1 MNLDIYMKDFRQFY
15 INGQWINPL
24 VKQDFA
30 VINPATEQEIAIIS
44 LGSSQDIDLAVAAA
58 RTAFSTFGYSSVEE
72 RISLLESLL
81 KQYMDNYDAM
91 AHAISLEMGA
101 PIDFAINAQAD
112 CGKGHITSA
121 LATLKEFEFERTL
134 ANAQI
139 IKEPIGVCGFITPWN
154 WPINQ
159 IACKVAPALATGCTM
174 ILKPSEIAPLSA
186 QLFSQIVHDAGY
198 PDGVYN
204 MVHGDGMGVGSAI
217 SAHKD
222 IDMVS
227 FTGSTRAGIA
237 IAKSAADTVK
247 RVAQELGGKSPN
259 IILDD
264 ANIEKVVKRGVLG
277 CMSNTGQ
284 SCNAPTRMLVPA
296 SHYQQ
301 AVDVAKATIDKIKVG
316 NPEEHGNHIGP
327 LVSEDHF
334 NKVQAMIQQGI
345 DEGATLLAGGVGK
358 PAGFETG
365 YFAKPT
371 IFTDVN
377 NEMTIAR
384 EEIFGPALVMI
395 PYEDEEQAI
404 EIANDTP
411 YGLAAFVHSE
421 DADRAKRVAR
431 KIRAGMISINGASHY
446 YTSPFG
452 GYKQSGNGREWG
464 EFGFDDFLE
473 IKSVSS

>member
-1 MNLDIYMKDFRQFY
+1 MKNCRDFY
-15 INGQWINPL
+15 INGQWVAPL
-24 VKQDFA
+24 VAKDFP
-30 VINPATEQEIAIIS
+30 VINPATEQTVATIS
-44 LGSSQDIDLAVAAA
+44 LGSSKDVDIAVSAA
-58 RTAFSTFGYSSVEE
+58 RSAFSSFGFYSVEE
-72 RISLLESLL
+72 RISLLEALL
-81 KQYMDNYDAM
+81 AQYKDNYDAM

-101 PIDFAINAQAD
+101 PIDLAINAQAD
-112 CGKGHITSA
+112 CGKGHIKAA
-121 LATLKEFEFERTL
+121 LTALKAFEFERTIG
-134 ANAQI
+134 NAQI

-186 QLFSQIVHDAGY
+186 QLFSQMIHDAGY
-198 PDGVYN
+198 PAGVYN
-204 MVHGDGMGVGSAI
+204 MVHGDGVGVGSAI

-227 FTGSTRAGIA
+227 FTGSTNAGIA

-247 RVAQELGGKSPN
+247 RVTQELGGKSPN

-284 SCNAPTRMLVPA
+284 SCNAPTRMLIPA

-301 AVDVAKATIDKIKVG
+301 ALDVAKATVAKIKVG
-316 NPEEHGNHIGP
+316 SPEEHGNHIGP
-327 LVSEDHF
+327 LVSETHF
-334 NKVQAMIQQGI
+334 NKVQGMIQQGI
-345 DEGATLLAGGVGK
+345 DEGANLLAGGVGK
-358 PAGFETG
+358 PEGFETG
-365 YFAKPT
+365 YFTKPT
-371 IFTDVN
+371 IFSNVN
-377 NEMTIAR
+377 NNMTIAR
-384 EEIFGPALVMI
+384 EEVFGPVLVMI
-395 PYEDEEQAI
+395 PYENEEEAI

-411 YGLAAFVHSE
+411 FGLAAYIHSE
-421 DADRAKRVAR
+421 DTDRAKRVAR
-431 KIRAGMISINGASHY
+431 RIRAGMVSINSAAHY

-473 IKSVSS
+473 IKAVNS

>member
-1 MNLDIYMKDFRQFY
+1 MKDYRQFY
-15 INGQWINPL
+15 INGNWVNPASG
-24 VKQDFA
+24 VDFP
-30 VINPATEQEIAIIS
+30 VLNPATEQVVATIS
-44 LGSSQDIDLAVAAA
+44 LGNSRDVDAAVLAA
-58 RTAFSTFGYSSVEE
+58 RQAFSTYGNSSVEQ
-72 RISLLESLL
+72 RISLLEGLL
-81 KQYMDNYDAM
+81 KQYMDRYDEM
-91 AHAISLEMGA
+91 AHAISLEMGS

-112 CGKGHITSA
+112 CGKGHIKST
-121 LATLKEFEFERTL
+121 LAALKEFEFERQL
-134 ANAQI
+134 GNAKI

-186 QLFSQIVHDAGY
+186 QLFSEMVHDAGY
-198 PDGVYN
+198 PAGVYN
-204 MVHGDGMGVGSAI
+204 MVHGDGPNVGAAI
-217 SAHKD
+217 SAHPD

-264 ANIEKVVKRGVLG
+264 ADLSSAVSRGVRS

-296 SHYQQ
+296 SQYQD
-301 AVDVAKATIDKIKVG
+301 AVEIAKSTLTKVAVG
-316 NPEEHGNHIGP
+316 DPAKNGSHIGP
-327 LVSEDHF
+327 LVSEMHF
-334 NKVQAMIQQGI
+334 DKVQTMIQMGI
-345 DEGATLLAGGVGK
+345 DEGATLLGGGVGK

-365 YFAKPT
+365 YFCKPT

-377 NEMTIAR
+377 NNMSIAR
-384 EEIFGPALVMI
+384 EEIFGPVLVMI
-395 PYEDEEQAI
+395 PYEDEAQAVA
-404 EIANDTP
+404 IANDTP
-411 YGLAAFVHSE
+411 YGLAAYIQSE
-421 DADRAKRVAR
+421 NAERAQRIAKQV
-431 KIRAGMISINGASHY
+431 RAGMISINGGAHH

-473 IKSVSS
+473 IKSISC

>member
-1 MNLDIYMKDFRQFY
+1 MNNGKKFY
-15 INGQWINPL
+15 INGKWINPL
-24 VKQDFA
+24 IPHDFP
-30 VINPATEQEIAIIS
+30 VINPATEQSIATIS
-44 LGSSQDIDLAVAAA
+44 LGSSKDVDLAVTAA
-58 RTAFSTFGYSSVEE
+58 RTAFSSFGFSSVEE
-72 RISLLESLL
+72 RISLLEALL
-81 KQYMDNYDAM
+81 KQYKDNYEAM

-101 PIDFAINAQAD
+101 PIDFAIKAQAD
-112 CGKGHITSA
+112 CGKGHIQSA
-121 LATLKEFEFERTL
+121 LSVLKTFEFERSIG
-134 ANAQI
+134 NAQI
-139 IKEPIGVCGFITPWN
+139 IKEPVGVCGFITPWN

-159 IACKVAPALATGCTM
+159 VACKVAPALATGCTM
-174 ILKPSEIAPLSA
+174 VLKPSEIAPLSA
-186 QLFSQIVHDAGY
+186 QLFSQMVHDAGY
-198 PDGVYN
+198 PAGVYN
-204 MVHGDGMGVGSAI
+204 MIHGDGIGVGSAI

-247 RVAQELGGKSPN
+247 RVTQELGGKSPN

-264 ANIEKVVKRGVLG
+264 ADIEKVVKRGVMS

-301 AVDVAKATIDKIKVG
+301 AIEVAKATINKVKVG
-316 NPEEHGNHIGP
+316 YPQEHGNHIGP
-327 LVSEDHF
+327 LVSEEHF
-334 NKVQAMIQQGI
+334 NKVQNMIQLGI
-345 DEGATLLAGGVGK
+345 DEGANLLAGGTGK
-358 PAGFETG
+358 PAGYETG

-371 IFTDVN
+371 IFSEVN
-377 NEMTIAR
+377 NTMTIAR
-384 EEIFGPALVMI
+384 EEIFGPVLVMI

-404 EIANDTP
+404 AIANDTP
-411 YGLAAFVHSE
+411 YGLAAFIHSA
-421 DADRAKRVAR
+421 DTDRAKRVAR
-431 KIRAGMISINGASHY
+431 KIRAGMISINSAAHY

>member
-1 MNLDIYMKDFRQFY
+1 MKNYKEFY
-15 INGQWINPL
+15 INGQWVNP
-24 VKQDFA
+24 VEANDYP
-30 VINPATEQEIAIIS
+30 VINPATEKTIATIS
-44 LGSSQDIDLAVAAA
+44 LGNAQDVDIAVLAAKK
-58 RTAFSTFGYSSVEE
+58 AFSSFGFSSVEE
-72 RISLLESLL
+72 RISLLEALL

-91 AHAISLEMGA
+91 AHAISQEMGA
-101 PIDFAINAQAD
+101 PIDLAINAQAD
-112 CGKGHITSA
+112 TGKGHIKSA
-121 LATLKEFEFERTL
+121 LSALKKFEFERTIG
-134 ANAQI
+134 NAQI

-186 QLFSQIVHDAGY
+186 HLFSQMIHDAGF
-198 PDGVYN
+198 PAGVYN
-204 MVHGDGMGVGSAI
+204 MVNGDGVGVGSAI

-247 RVAQELGGKSPN
+247 RVTQELGGKSPN

-264 ANIEKVVKRGVLG
+264 ADIEKVVKRGVLS
-277 CMSNTGQ
+277 CMNNTGQ
-284 SCNAPTRMLVPA
+284 SCNAPTRMLVPQ

-301 AVDVAKATIDKIKVG
+301 AVDTAKAAAAKVKVG
-316 NPEEHGNHIGP
+316 SPEEHGHHIGP
-327 LVSEDHF
+327 LVSESHF
-334 NKVQAMIQQGI
+334 NKVQSMIQQGI
-345 DEGATLLAGGVGK
+345 DEGATLLTGGVGK
-358 PAGFETG
+358 PEGFETG
-365 YFAKPT
+365 YYTKPT
-371 IFTDVN
+371 VFTDVN
-377 NEMTIAR
+377 NDMTIAR
-384 EEIFGPALVMI
+384 EEIFGPVLVMI
-395 PYEDEEQAI
+395 PYENEEQAI

-411 YGLAAFVHSE
+411 YGLAAYVHS
-421 DADRAKRVAR
+421 ADENRAKHVAR
-431 KIRAGMISINGASHY
+431 KIRAGMVSINSAPHY

-473 IKSVSS
+473 IKSVNT

>member
-1 MNLDIYMKDFRQFY
+1 MKNCRDFY
-15 INGQWINPL
+15 INGQWVAPL
-24 VKQDFA
+24 VANDFS
-30 VINPATEQEIAIIS
+30 VINPATEQAVATIS
-44 LGSSQDIDLAVAAA
+44 LGSSKDVDIAVSAASS
-58 RTAFSTFGYSSVEE
+58 AFSSFGFSCVEE
-72 RISLLESLL
+72 RISLLEALL
-81 KQYMDNYDAM
+81 AQYKDNYDAM

-101 PIDFAINAQAD
+101 PIDLAINAQAD
-112 CGKGHITSA
+112 CGKGHIKSA
-121 LATLKEFEFERTL
+121 LTALKAFEFERTL
-134 ANAQI
+134 GNAQI

-186 QLFSQIVHDAGY
+186 QLFSQMVHDAGY
-198 PDGVYN
+198 PAGVYN
-204 MVHGDGMGVGSAI
+204 MVHGDGVGVGSAI
-217 SAHKD
+217 SSHKD

-247 RVAQELGGKSPN
+247 RVTQELGGKSPN

-301 AVDVAKATIDKIKVG
+301 ALEVAKLTVAKVKVG
-316 NPEEHGNHIGP
+316 SPEEHGNHIGP
-327 LVSEDHF
+327 LVSEAHF
-334 NKVQAMIQQGI
+334 NKVQGMIQQGI
-345 DEGATLLAGGVGK
+345 DEGANLLAGGVGK
-358 PAGFETG
+358 PDGFETG
-365 YFAKPT
+365 YFTKPT
-371 IFTDVN
+371 IFSDVN
-377 NEMTIAR
+377 NQMTIAR
-384 EEIFGPALVMI
+384 EEVFGPVLVMI
-395 PYEDEEQAI
+395 PYKDEEEAI

-411 YGLAAFVHSE
+411 YGLAAYIHSE
-421 DADRAKRVAR
+421 DTDRAKRVAR
-431 KIRAGMISINGASHY
+431 RIRAGMVSINSAAHY

-473 IKSVSS
+473 IKSVNS

>member
-1 MNLDIYMKDFRQFY
+1 MKNCRDFY
-15 INGQWINPL
+15 INGQWVAPL
-24 VKQDFA
+24 VAKDFP
-30 VINPATEQEIAIIS
+30 VINPATEQPVATIS
-44 LGSSQDIDLAVAAA
+44 LGSSKDVDIAVSAA
-58 RTAFSTFGYSSVEE
+58 RSAFSSFGFCSVEE
-72 RISLLESLL
+72 RISLLEALL
-81 KQYMDNYDAM
+81 AQYKDNYDAM

-101 PIDFAINAQAD
+101 PIDLAINAQAD
-112 CGKGHITSA
+112 CGKGHIKSA
-121 LATLKEFEFERTL
+121 LKALKTFEFERTL
-134 ANAQI
+134 GNAQI
-139 IKEPIGVCGFITPWN
+139 IKEPVGVCGFITPWN

-186 QLFSQIVHDAGY
+186 QLFSQMVHDAGY
-198 PDGVYN
+198 PAGVYN
-204 MVHGDGMGVGSAI
+204 LVHGDGVGVGSAI
-217 SAHKD
+217 SAHED

-247 RVAQELGGKSPN
+247 RVTQELGGKSPN

-284 SCNAPTRMLVPA
+284 SCNAPTRMLIPA

-301 AVDVAKATIDKIKVG
+301 ALDVAKATAAKVKVG
-316 NPEEHGNHIGP
+316 SPEEHGNHIGP
-327 LVSEDHF
+327 LVSETHF
-334 NKVQAMIQQGI
+334 NKVQGMIQQGI
-345 DEGATLLAGGVGK
+345 DEGANLLAGGVGK
-358 PAGFETG
+358 PDGFETG
-365 YFAKPT
+365 YFTKPT
-371 IFTDVN
+371 IFSDVN
-377 NEMTIAR
+377 NQMTIAR
-384 EEIFGPALVMI
+384 EEVFGPVLVMI
-395 PYEDEEQAI
+395 PYENEEEAI

-411 YGLAAFVHSE
+411 YGLAAYIHSE
-421 DADRAKRVAR
+421 DTDRAKRVAR
-431 KIRAGMISINGASHY
+431 RIRAGMVSINSAPHY

-473 IKSVSS
+473 IKAVNS

>member
-1 MNLDIYMKDFRQFY
+1 MKNSREFY
-15 INGQWINPL
+15 INGQWVNPL
-24 VKQDFA
+24 VTNDFP
-30 VINPATEQEIAIIS
+30 VINPATEQTIATIS
-44 LGSSQDIDLAVAAA
+44 LGSAKDVDIAVAAA
-58 RTAFSTFGYSSVEE
+58 RTAFSSFGYSSVEE
-72 RISLLESLL
+72 RISLLEALL
-81 KQYMDNYDAM
+81 KQYKDNYDAM

-112 CGKGHITSA
+112 CGKGHIKSA
-121 LATLKEFEFERTL
+121 LTALKEFEFERTL

-186 QLFSQIVHDAGY
+186 QLFSKMVHDAGY
-198 PDGVYN
+198 PAGVYN
-204 MVHGDGMGVGSAI
+204 MIHGDGMGVGSAI

-301 AVDVAKATIDKIKVG
+301 AVDVAKATVAKVNVG
-316 NPEEHGNHIGP
+316 SPEEHGNHIGP

-334 NKVQAMIQQGI
+334 NKVQTMIQKGI

-365 YFAKPT
+365 YFTKPT

-384 EEIFGPALVMI
+384 EEIFGPVLVMI
-395 PYEDEEQAI
+395 PYEGEEQAI

-411 YGLAAFVHSE
+411 YGLAAYIQSE
-421 DADRAKRVAR
+421 QPERAQKVAR
-431 KIRAGMISINGASHY
+431 KIRAGMISINGGAHY

-473 IKSVSS
+473 IKSISS

>member
-1 MNLDIYMKDFRQFY
+1 MQNNKQFY
-15 INGQWINPL
+15 INGQWVNPL
-24 VKQDFA
+24 IANDFP
-30 VINPATEQEIAIIS
+30 VINPATEQTIATIS
-44 LGSSQDIDLAVAAA
+44 LGSAEDVDIAVSAAKI
-58 RTAFSTFGYSSVEE
+58 AFSSFGYTSVEE
-72 RISLLESLL
+72 RISLLEALL
-81 KQYMDNYDAM
+81 KQYKDNYDAM
-91 AHAISLEMGA
+91 AHAISQEMGA
-101 PIDFAINAQAD
+101 PIDLAINAQAD
-112 CGKGHITSA
+112 TGKGHIKSA
-121 LATLKEFEFERTL
+121 LSALKQFEFERTIG
-134 ANAQI
+134 NAQI

-186 QLFSQIVHDAGY
+186 QLFSQMVHDAGF
-198 PDGVYN
+198 PAGVYN
-204 MVHGDGMGVGSAI
+204 MVNGDGMGVGSAI
-217 SAHKD
+217 SSHKD

-227 FTGSTRAGIA
+227 FTGSTRAGVA

-264 ANIEKVVKRGVLG
+264 ANIEKAVKRGVLS
-277 CMSNTGQ
+277 CMNNTGQ

-296 SHYQQ
+296 NQYQQ
-301 AVDVAKATIDKIKVG
+301 AIDIAKTTIAKVKVG
-316 NPEEHGNHIGP
+316 NPEEHGHHIGP
-327 LVSEDHF
+327 LVSETHF
-334 NKVQAMIQQGI
+334 NKVQTLIQQGI

-358 PAGFETG
+358 PADFETG
-365 YFAKPT
+365 YFTKPT

-384 EEIFGPALVMI
+384 EEIFGPVLVMI
-395 PYEDEEQAI
+395 PYEDEAQAI

-411 YGLAAFVHSE
+411 YGLAAYIQSE
-421 DADRAKRVAR
+421 DSDRAQRVAR
-431 KIRAGMISINGASHY
+431 KLRAGMITINGAPHY

>member
-1 MNLDIYMKDFRQFY
+1 MKDCRQFY
-15 INGQWINPL
+15 INGQWVNPL
-24 VKQDFA
+24 AKKDFA
-30 VINPATEQEIAIIS
+30 VINPATEQKVAIIS
-44 LGSSQDIDLAVAAA
+44 LGTSKDVDLAVAAA
-58 RTAFSTFGYSSVEE
+58 KTAFSTYGYSSVEE

-112 CGKGHITSA
+112 CGKGHIIST
-121 LATLKEFEFERTL
+121 LAALKEFEFSRTL
-134 ANAQI
+134 GNAQI
-139 IKEPIGVCGFITPWN
+139 VKEPIGVCGFITPWN

-159 IACKVAPALATGCTM
+159 IACKVAPALATGCSM

-186 QLFSQIVHDAGY
+186 QLFSQMIHDAGY
-198 PDGVYN
+198 PAGVYN

-217 SAHKD
+217 SSHKD

-227 FTGSTRAGIA
+227 FTGSTRAGIS

-264 ANIEKVVKRGVLG
+264 ADIDTVVKNGVLH

-296 SHYQQ
+296 SKYQQ
-301 AVDVAKATIDKIKVG
+301 AIAVAKAAVAKVKVG
-316 NPEEHGNHIGP
+316 NPAEHGNHIGP
-327 LVSEDHF
+327 LVSEAHF
-334 NKVQAMIQQGI
+334 EKVQAMIQAGI

-358 PAGFETG
+358 PEGFETG
-365 YFAKPT
+365 YYTKPT
-371 IFTDVN
+371 IFSDVTN
-377 NEMTIAR
+377 DMTIAQ
-384 EEIFGPALVMI
+384 EEIFGPVLVI
-395 PYEDEEQAI
+395 ISYADEAQAI
-404 EIANDTP
+404 SIANDTP
-411 YGLAAFVHSE
+411 YGLAAFIQSGNPE
-421 DADRAKRVAR
+421 RAQQIAR
-431 KIRAGMISINGASHY
+431 KIRAGMICINGGSHSY
-446 YTSPFG
+446 NSPFG
-452 GYKQSGNGREWG
+452 GFKQSGNGREWG

-473 IKSVSS
+473 TKSISS

>member
-1 MNLDIYMKDFRQFY
+1 MQDCRKFY
-15 INGQWINPL
+15 IDGSWQNPASTN
-24 VKQDFA
+24 DFA
-30 VINPATEQEIAIIS
+30 VINPANEQVIANIT
-44 LGSSQDIDLAVAAA
+44 LGSSANVDTAVAAA
-58 RTAFSTFGYSSVEE
+58 RKAFPSYGISSVEQ
-72 RISLLESLL
+72 RIALLEALL
-81 KQYMDNYDAM
+81 KQYIDRYDEM
-91 AHAISLEMGA
+91 AQAISLEMGA
-101 PIDFAINAQAD
+101 PIDFAINAQAE
-112 CGKGHITSA
+112 CGKGHIETTLTA
-121 LATLKEFEFERTL
+121 LKEYEFQRTI

-186 QLFSQIVHDAGY
+186 HLFSQMVHDAGY
-198 PDGVYN
+198 PAGVYN
-204 MVHGDGMGVGSAI
+204 MINGDGLTVGAAI
-217 SAHKD
+217 SAHQD

-264 ANIEKVVKRGVLG
+264 ADIDAVVTRGVKA

-284 SCNAPTRMLVPA
+284 SCNAPTRMLVPEE
-296 SHYQQ
+296 HYQQ
-301 AVDVAKATIDKIKVG
+301 AISAAKAAAETVRVG
-316 NPEEHGNHIGP
+316 NPAEKGSHIGP
-327 LVSEDHF
+327 LVSEQHF
-334 NKVQAMIQQGI
+334 DKVQAMIQAGI
-345 DEGATLLAGGVGK
+345 DEGATLLIGGTGK
-358 PAGFETG
+358 PEGFATG
-365 YFAKPT
+365 YYTKPT

-377 NEMTIAR
+377 NDMTIAR
-384 EEIFGPALVMI
+384 EEIFGPVLVMI
-395 PYEDEEQAI
+395 PYNSEEQAI

-411 YGLAAFVHSE
+411 YGLAAYIHS
-421 DADRAKRVAR
+421 ADPQRAQRVAR
-431 KIRAGMISINGASHY
+431 KIRAGMISINSAAHH

-464 EFGFDDFLE
+464 EFGFEDFLE
-473 IKSVSS
+473 TKSISS